1 MAAEFLKYSWHLF
14 WNELTNGYEGDSQ
27 EHMLD
32 RKSVLTTLSYF
43 KQLYCVVVTHFDEKN
58 KLCS

>member
-1 MAAEFLKYSWHLF
+1 M
-14 WNELTNGYEGDSQ
+14 TNVDEGDSQ

-32 RKSVLTTLSYF
+32 GKSVLTTLSYF
-43 KQLYCVVVTHFDEKN
+43 KQLYCVVVPHFDEKN

>member
-1 MAAEFLKYSWHLF
+1 MLRAHGAMAAEFLKYSWHLF

-32 RKSVLTTLSYF
+32 RKSDLTTLSYF
-43 KQLYCVVVTHFDEKN
+43 KQL
-58 KLCS
+58 